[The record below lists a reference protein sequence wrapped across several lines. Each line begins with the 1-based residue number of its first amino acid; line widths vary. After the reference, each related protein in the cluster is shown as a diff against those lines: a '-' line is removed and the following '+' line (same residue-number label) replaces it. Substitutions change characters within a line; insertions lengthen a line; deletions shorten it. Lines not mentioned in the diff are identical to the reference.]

1 MAEGKEHRARNILK
15 TMNLTKQDKDPGKA
29 PYASN
34 SEIAKQLGFKDSTII
49 SNVRRNL
56 IFVRNIGIS
65 MDCLEHGVLY
75 TWRWSGDNEHAKIG
89 ASTVKNLRER
99 MISTYHPTDDALL
112 IGFSLFTDRQE
123 AQKRETSL
131 LNSLRRVH
139 SKREWVYIN
148 DEFNKLLNKEFKRID
163 KTKEDILK

>member
-29 PYASN
+29 PYTSN

-56 IFVRNIGIS
+56 LFVRNIGIS
-65 MDCLEHGVLY
+65 MDYLERGVVY
-75 TWRWSGDNEHAKIG
+75 AWRWSGDEKHAKIG
-89 ASTVKNLRER
+89 ASTVKTLRER

-112 IGFSLFTDRQE
+112 IGFSLFANRKE
-123 AQKRETSL
+123 AQKRETALLKSL
-131 LNSLRRVH
+131 GRVH

-148 DEFNKLLNKEFKRID
+148 DDFNILLNKEFTRIE